1 MAQHHRGDVDGLR
14 AIAVL
19 SVIVYHID
27 SSQLPGGLSGVDCF
41 FVISG
46 FCVAG
51 SLLRR
56 TSGDEPSRSL
66 GSFLVAFYARR
77 VKRLM
82 PCLLCATLATSLGIA
97 ILIDPSVA
105 DAYFETAQ
113 YALLGVANN
122 FFAAT
127 GSGYAAGG
135 PAALEYNP
143 LTHTWSL
150 GVEGE
155 SRNL

>member
-1 MAQHHRGDVDGLR
+1 MRKLCNSRGAAVQRDTWRHHSCAQ
-14 AIAVL
+14 A
-19 SVIVYHID
+19 
-27 SSQLPGGLSGVDCF
+27 
-41 FVISG
+41 
-46 FCVAG
+46 
-51 SLLRR
+51 
-56 TSGDEPSRSL
+56 
-66 GSFLVAFYARR
+66 
-77 VKRLM
+77 
-82 PCLLCATLATSLGIA
+82 LATSLGIA